1 MLDLMRLEGCPLLQ
15 AAGWNRSRAGHLAER
30 LGRLNLCYPPPV
42 SPEAIFPA
50 AWEIVDA
57 LEGTV
62 IPNQCPELGPGAT
75 CHAVEFDF
83 LGYDASLR
91 PKLEAIGKAIGRRVL
106 FLGIGYDIAGDWLV
120 DETGMLYFLNRL
132 GEGLFPFSHSIY
144 QFLEKDLY
152 GYTSLDGSSIFS
164 RKIPPQSGVKPL
176 NITDKS
182 EAL

>member
-1 MLDLMRLEGCPLLQ
+1 MLDLMRLEKCPLLQ
-15 AAGWNRSRAGHLAER
+15 VAGWNRSRAGRMAER
-30 LGRLNLCYPPPV
+30 LERLNPCYPPLVP
-42 SPEAIFPA
+42 PEAIFPA

-57 LEGTV
+57 LEGIV
-62 IPNQCPELGPGAT
+62 IPNQCPELGLGVT

-91 PKLEAIGKAIGRRVL
+91 PELEAIGKVLGRRVL

-132 GEGLFPFSHSIY
+132 KEGLFPFSHNIY

-152 GYTSLDGSSIFS
+152 GCTSLDGSSIFS
-164 RKIPPQSGVKPL
+164 RKIPPQNSVKPL
-176 NITDKS
+176 NITGKL

>member
-42 SPEAIFPA
+42 PPEAIFPA

-91 PKLEAIGKAIGRRVL
+91 PELEAIGKVLRRRAL

-132 GEGLFPFSHSIY
+132 REGLFPFSHNIY

-152 GYTSLDGSSIFS
+152 SCTSLDGSSIFS
-164 RKIPPQSGVKPL
+164 RKIPPQNSVKPL
-176 NITDKS
+176 NITGKL